1 MIYGAWGNDTIFGGD
16 GDDII
21 YPDRI
26 DNVSG
31 YDPAEGND
39 IIRGDKGNDTI
50 YSDLGD
56 DTFIFNLGD
65 GQDIVYEK
73 QGVDTFRFGKGI
85 TWNDLTFEQVGNDM
99 LIKIKNTSDQIT
111 VKDWFL
117 ITGENYKYDNNKI
130 EIFEFADGS
139 KHYKDEI
146 TTGDNTESIIYN
158 MADEEFENI
167 ETASGYKTT
176 VNLKSGWNHIVA
188 GENSDDTYIF
198 TEQGT
203 DAFIEN
209 YSGNNTIKF
218 GEGIT
223 LENTVFERTEEGLD
237 IWFNDFDGHI
247 SIEGN
252 PETFTK
258 FEFADGTTI
267 TDLKN
272 YLKKDISETDYEMG
286 TNTEELKLIGYDNA
300 HVQGNDNDNTIFGN
314 YGDTTF
320 EGKGGNDY
328 LESTLGGDDTYIFN
342 LGDGY
347 DYIKD
352 LGGADTVKF
361 GEGITPQNIVMLR
374 NLSNNN
380 LEIWFNIEGENCG
393 ITIENYFGDDE
404 NKIERF
410 EFADG
415 TVITDITQYIK
426 VYGSDEDIT
435 LPETIKEAHLRG
447 EGNTSA
453 IGNDLD
459 NWLGGNSGDNTFYG
473 GKGDDTFWDDQDS
486 SERYL
491 YNIGDG
497 HDFIGDVGGLDAI
510 IFGEDVTKDN
520 ILFSKDENNLIISFT
535 DNENDSICIANYFD
549 DDENKIE
556 FFRFAN
562 GDVISDISSYL
573 QNENGEVAQIVGNG
587 SIVLVDGE
595 ETATLSGTNNATV
608 LGNNLDNTIIG
619 NSGNNTYYASG
630 GDDIVTDVLGGNDT
644 YIYRLGNGNDTI
656 TDVGG
661 VDTLKFDGD
670 ISPYNIRFEQI
681 DNNLVISFN
690 HFDGSI
696 TISDYFL
703 DDEHKIE
710 NIVFPNGETIN
721 SVENLL
727 SGIVTNSSYTF
738 EEDTIVDTVRLTGDQ
753 NVSVVGNS
761 SDNTIYGNSGDN
773 TFEGKGGNDNFISE
787 KGGNDTYIYNLGDE
801 FDCIKD
807 VGGND
812 TIKFGEGITLENL
825 AFLKTENNLE
835 IWFRNE
841 DGGILIEN
849 FFSNSDNKIERFELA
864 DGTVITDV
872 TNYITAIASDDDIVL
887 PDGVQQALLSGSKN
901 SNATGN
907 DEDNYISGNAGDN
920 TFIGGKGADYYIDEF
935 ESNDT
940 YIYNLGDGYDTI
952 NDNGGI
958 DKIKFGAGISK
969 ENLVFI
975 RQTNGNLIINF
986 QNENGEIL
994 DGNICIEDYFNDENK
1009 KIEKIE
1015 FADGSTIFNLES
1027 KVKTLAGDED
1037 ISNPYN
1043 LKEIQVWSENDCS
1056 VYGSDEDEVI
1066 FGGKGNN
1073 TYETYGGKDYI
1084 YDTEGG
1090 NDTYIYDNSSD
1101 IKYILDIGGNEDT
1114 IKIACASSFEDT
1126 MFVRNGNNLRI
1137 YFKNRNN
1144 NFIQIE
1150 DYFVDDNHKIERCE
1164 FANGTVITNLSNYIS
1179 GYYSE
1184 NDDIS
1189 LTGTEQNA
1197 ILSGRENLSVN
1208 GSVNDDYIIGN
1219 AGDNTYNA
1227 GVGNDTIIDRAGGND
1242 TYIYNIGDGEDSVTD
1257 IGGNDTIKFGQG
1269 ITLDNLTFENISSD
1283 LKINIQNDD
1292 GYYGCI
1298 FVTRH
1303 FKSDY
1308 RKIEHF
1314 EFADGTIIS
1323 DLTPYLTGTTVKS
1336 DYVIDEGSSIKD
1348 VYLQGNKDIS
1358 VVGNSADNHF
1368 EGNSGDNTY
1377 EGKGGDDNIWDESG
1391 GNDTY
1396 IYNLGDGFDWIHDKS
1411 GNDTI
1416 QFGVGITADD
1426 IKFVKNGNS
1435 LEIRIGS
1442 DENYGNIWVDNY
1454 FDSSNDYKIEN
1465 VKFANGTTITD
1476 VSDKLYGLF
1485 SESDNVILTGNMV
1498 EGGVSGDQN
1507 LNVTGNDLDNW
1518 LNGNAGNN
1526 IMTGGRGD
1534 DNFYDDQGG
1543 NDTYIYNLGDGN
1555 DSITD
1560 INGND
1565 TIQFGEGITA
1575 NNVSFNQ
1582 TADGHLEIRFA
1593 GQEGSIFI
1601 DDYFNENEDKKI
1613 ENFKFADGTTLT
1625 DISSLIIPYTEN
1637 GSAEGEIEE
1646 NIINN
1651 LIQEINTYAPEGEM
1665 SVGEYNQN
1673 NDELLQLVAC

>member
-1 MIYGAWGNDTIFGGD
+1 
-16 GDDII
+16 
-21 YPDRI
+21 
-26 DNVSG
+26 
-31 YDPAEGND
+31 
-39 IIRGDKGNDTI
+39 
-50 YSDLGD
+50 
-56 DTFIFNLGD
+56 
-65 GQDIVYEK
+65 
-73 QGVDTFRFGKGI
+73 
-85 TWNDLTFEQVGNDM
+85 
-99 LIKIKNTSDQIT
+99 
-111 VKDWFL
+111 
-117 ITGENYKYDNNKI
+117 
-130 EIFEFADGS
+130 
-139 KHYKDEI
+139 
-146 TTGDNTESIIYN
+146 
-158 MADEEFENI
+158 
-167 ETASGYKTT
+167 
-176 VNLKSGWNHIVA
+176 
-188 GENSDDTYIF
+188 
-198 TEQGT
+198 
-203 DAFIEN
+203 
-209 YSGNNTIKF
+209 
-218 GEGIT
+218 
-223 LENTVFERTEEGLD
+223 
-237 IWFNDFDGHI
+237 
-247 SIEGN
+247 
-252 PETFTK
+252 
-258 FEFADGTTI
+258 
-267 TDLKN
+267 
-272 YLKKDISETDYEMG
+272 MG

-630 GDDIVTDVLGGNDT
+630 GDDIVTDVL
-644 YIYRLGNGNDTI
+644 
-656 TDVGG
+656 
-661 VDTLKFDGD
+661 
-670 ISPYNIRFEQI
+670 
-681 DNNLVISFN
+681 
-690 HFDGSI
+690 
-696 TISDYFL
+696 
-703 DDEHKIE
+703 
-710 NIVFPNGETIN
+710 
-721 SVENLL
+721 
-727 SGIVTNSSYTF
+727 
-738 EEDTIVDTVRLTGDQ
+738 
-753 NVSVVGNS
+753 
-761 SDNTIYGNSGDN
+761 
-773 TFEGKGGNDNFISE
+773 
-787 KGGNDTYIYNLGDE
+787 
-801 FDCIKD
+801 
-807 VGGND
+807 
-812 TIKFGEGITLENL
+812 
-825 AFLKTENNLE
+825 
-835 IWFRNE
+835 
-841 DGGILIEN
+841 
-849 FFSNSDNKIERFELA
+849 
-864 DGTVITDV
+864 
-872 TNYITAIASDDDIVL
+872 
-887 PDGVQQALLSGSKN
+887 
-901 SNATGN
+901 
-907 DEDNYISGNAGDN
+907 
-920 TFIGGKGADYYIDEF
+920 
-935 ESNDT
+935 
-940 YIYNLGDGYDTI
+940 
-952 NDNGGI
+952 
-958 DKIKFGAGISK
+958 
-969 ENLVFI
+969 
-975 RQTNGNLIINF
+975 
-986 QNENGEIL
+986 
-994 DGNICIEDYFNDENK
+994 
-1009 KIEKIE
+1009 
-1015 FADGSTIFNLES
+1015 
-1027 KVKTLAGDED
+1027 
-1037 ISNPYN
+1037 
-1043 LKEIQVWSENDCS
+1043 
-1056 VYGSDEDEVI
+1056 
-1066 FGGKGNN
+1066 
-1073 TYETYGGKDYI
+1073 
-1084 YDTEGG
+1084 
-1090 NDTYIYDNSSD
+1090 
-1101 IKYILDIGGNEDT
+1101 
-1114 IKIACASSFEDT
+1114 
-1126 MFVRNGNNLRI
+1126 
-1137 YFKNRNN
+1137 
-1144 NFIQIE
+1144 
-1150 DYFVDDNHKIERCE
+1150 
-1164 FANGTVITNLSNYIS
+1164 
-1179 GYYSE
+1179 
-1184 NDDIS
+1184 
-1189 LTGTEQNA
+1189 
-1197 ILSGRENLSVN
+1197 
-1208 GSVNDDYIIGN
+1208 
-1219 AGDNTYNA
+1219 
-1227 GVGNDTIIDRAGGND
+1227 GGND